1 MQATA
6 NFAAYLCGRQWKE
19 VKRLKRIVAAWIE
32 QILEFDGKLEYMPYM
47 EGLKQKGQ
55 RFKEISF
62 DQLESGVVKIR
73 IRKQYN
79 NNMLPEE

>member
-1 MQATA
+1 M
-6 NFAAYLCGRQWKE
+6 K
-19 VKRLKRIVAAWIE
+19 KIVAAWLE
-32 QILEFDGKLEYMPYM
+32 QILEFDGKLEYMAYM

-79 NNMLPEE
+79 NNAFPDDVEGGE

>member
-1 MQATA
+1 M
-6 NFAAYLCGRQWKE
+6 K
-19 VKRLKRIVAAWIE
+19 KIVAAWIE
-32 QILEFDGKLEYMPYM
+32 QILEFDGKLEYMAYM

-62 DQLESGVVKIR
+62 DQLESGIVKIR

-79 NNMLPEE
+79 NNAFPDDVEGGE